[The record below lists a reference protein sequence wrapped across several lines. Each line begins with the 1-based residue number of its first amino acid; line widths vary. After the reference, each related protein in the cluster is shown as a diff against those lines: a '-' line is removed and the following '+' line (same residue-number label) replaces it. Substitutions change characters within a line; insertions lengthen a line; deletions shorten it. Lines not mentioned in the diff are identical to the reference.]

1 MRNIVCSFAL
11 LREINLICAFIVTFH
26 SIKVMLDDRSE
37 ELLQLCN
44 AILSQDAATVT
55 TATAGFVTVVT
66 AAEGEYTVDVSIT
79 RSACFLI
86 RQQHQQAMAMA
97 QQTHTSAKKAA
108 SPRPA
113 SATRSP
119 RPLPVHPSTQ
129 SSSKRVQ
136 SASSVHDTSVLS
148 HSVVETPRV
157 VPSSGY
163 RAPPASRAST
173 VASTS
178 RASTPSVQPRH
189 VAPQPASAPKHC
201 DMSSIASCESSVAAT
216 ADALLMLRSGFE
228 TPSMPL
234 PSKSAAASARS
245 AAVSAN
251 ASASSDIRNFVKA
264 HHDLPV
270 GMSLTHVLGSNTEEA
285 KEVKEVNRATVV
297 AESSMVHTQ
306 YVPSHSFAHHSHT
319 HHQTH
324 HHTTTTS
331 AHPGPA
337 PNSDMLSVHTHNAG
351 TALMERKV
359 GVYFRKECINFG
371 AVAIGSLT
379 RANIE
384 LCNAT
389 DEQVTVFLGDPLKP
403 YVLLHNEIS
412 VRPRS
417 YVRVPLRFLPTTVG
431 DYHNELIAQTED
443 GSYHTRIQLSGSAY
457 V

>member
-1 MRNIVCSFAL
+1 
-11 LREINLICAFIVTFH
+11 
-26 SIKVMLDDRSE
+26 MLDDRSE

-44 AILSQDAATVT
+44 VILSQDAATVT

-86 RQQHQQAMAMA
+86 RQQHQQAVAMA
-97 QQTHTSAKKAA
+97 QQTHSSAAKAI

-129 SSSKRVQ
+129 SSSNRLV
-136 SASSVHDTSVLS
+136 SASVHETSVSS

-173 VASTS
+173 IASAN
-178 RASTPSVQPRH
+178 RASTPSVQPRR
-189 VAPQPASAPKHC
+189 VSPQPASVPKHC

-216 ADALLMLRSGFE
+216 ADALLMLRNGFE
-228 TPSMPL
+228 TPSMPF
-234 PSKSAAASARS
+234 PSKSAAVSARS
-245 AAVSAN
+245 AAVSGN

-264 HHDLPV
+264 HHDLPA
-270 GMSLTHVLGSNTEEA
+270 GMSLTHVLGHTAE
-285 KEVKEVNRATVV
+285 EVKETKEMNRATVV

-306 YVPSHSFAHHSHT
+306 YTSSHSFAHHTHS

-324 HHTTTTS
+324 HHTTSTAT
-331 AHPGPA
+331 HQQVPA

-351 TALMERKV
+351 AALMERKV

-417 YVRVPLRFLPTTVG
+417 YVRVPLRFLPTMVG

>member
-1 MRNIVCSFAL
+1 MSL
-11 LREINLICAFIVTFH
+11 Y

-86 RQQHQQAMAMA
+86 RQQAMAVA
-97 QQTHTSAKKAA
+97 QQTHNSAAKAV
-108 SPRPA
+108 SPRSA
-113 SATRSP
+113 SSTRSP

-129 SSSKRVQ
+129 SSSKRLL
-136 SASSVHDTSVLS
+136 SSTVHDTSMA
-148 HSVVETPRV
+148 HSAVETPRV

-163 RAPPASRAST
+163 RAPPASRASI
-173 VASTS
+173 VADASC
-178 RASTPSVQPRH
+178 ASTPLTESHR
-189 VAPQPASAPKHC
+189 ALPQPLSAPKHNDCSGMVSC
-201 DMSSIASCESSVAAT
+201 DSSVAAT

-234 PSKSAAASARS
+234 PASRSTAASARS
-245 AAVSAN
+245 AVVSAN
-251 ASASSDIRNFVKA
+251 AGASSDIRNFVKA
-264 HHDLPV
+264 HHDLPTGV
-270 GMSLTHVLGSNTEEA
+270 SLTHVLSSATE
-285 KEVKEVNRATVV
+285 EVNRTTVV

-306 YVPSHSFAHHSHT
+306 YTSFHSFAHDTHT
-319 HHQTH
+319 HQHN
-324 HHTTTTS
+324 TTTTTNNHTGHHLG
-331 AHPGPA
+331 AA
-337 PNSDMLSVHTHNAG
+337 PNSDLLSVHTHNPGA
-351 TALMERKV
+351 ALMERKV

-431 DYHNELIAQTED
+431 NYHNELIAQTED

-457 V
+457 A

>member
-1 MRNIVCSFAL
+1 
-11 LREINLICAFIVTFH
+11 
-26 SIKVMLDDRSE
+26 MLDDRSE
-37 ELLQLCN
+37 ELLQLCDV
-44 AILSQDAATVT
+44 ILSQDAATVT

-86 RQQHQQAMAMA
+86 RQQHQQAVAMT
-97 QQTHTSAKKAA
+97 QQTHNSAAKAI

-129 SSSKRVQ
+129 SSSKRLL
-136 SASSVHDTSVLS
+136 SANVHETSVSS

-173 VASTS
+173 IASAS
-178 RASTPSVQPRH
+178 RASTPSVQPRR
-189 VAPQPASAPKHC
+189 VSPQPVNVPKHC

-228 TPSMPL
+228 TPSMPFS
-234 PSKSAAASARS
+234 SKPAAASARS

-264 HHDLPV
+264 HHDLPA
-270 GMSLTHVLGSNTEEA
+270 GMSLPHVLGGTTE
-285 KEVKEVNRATVV
+285 EVKEVNRATVV

-306 YVPSHSFAHHSHT
+306 YTSSHSFAHH
-319 HHQTH
+319 QAH
-324 HHTTTTS
+324 HHTTTTTT
-331 AHPGPA
+331 ATHQVPA

-351 TALMERKV
+351 AALMERKV

-417 YVRVPLRFLPTTVG
+417 YVRVPLRFLPTMVG